1 MRQGILCIFSG
12 PPLSGKSTFI
22 GGLKKNINTLVIIST
37 DEIRFELA
45 KDYQFRPE
53 MESLVW
59 ELAYQRARSALNN
72 GQVVA
77 FDATLINPEYRGK
90 LLLQFPKIPIL
101 YFAFVKP
108 DYQVIKERN
117 EKRKWKQIE
126 TNALKKMYED
136 YKFPTESEK
145 TYYYRVFDVTN
156 ENFLDTIEVGARF
169 ILNLYGS

>member
-22 GGLKKNINTLVIIST
+22 GGLRKNIKTLVIIST

-90 LLLQFPKIPIL
+90 LILQFPKIPIL

-108 DYQVIKERN
+108 EYQVIKERN

-126 TNALKKMYED
+126 TNALEKMYED

-156 ENFLDTIEVGARF
+156 ENFLDTIETGARF

>member
-59 ELAYQRARSALNN
+59 ELAYRRARSALNT

-156 ENFLDTIEVGARF
+156 ENFLDTIEIGARF

>member
-59 ELAYQRARSALNN
+59 ELAYQRARSALNT

-108 DYQVIKERN
+108 EYQVIKERN

-156 ENFLDTIEVGARF
+156 ENFLDTIEIGARF